1 MARLSSVQKSM
12 ENYWKQ
18 VEMEALRQRRNTH
31 IDLRKEV
38 KIMENVKQ
46 RNNYWRAQDIGKLKE
61 NIKRPIVELV
71 GLFKDRYTWDQV
83 EKKKVQIMKN
93 LQPENSESRVKL
105 TDEKFIQILDTFHIP
120 PLKLREEDFGINANT
135 VQHYK
140 TCIRLELQGRKSKL
154 SSRLFQLLANWYHQ
168 KYNKT
173 LVRWSG
179 KAVDEYSE
187 IIKGTGVSES
197 KEPEIRVVQEVKEE
211 PKSEIIHE
219 NEKSEIDIQS
229 EVLDPIKDIQ
239 NTSSDILGIAQNTS
253 DICTHSKNWYG
264 IIIGSDLK
272 SVNASKDYVLGALS
286 VYQNLGIN
294 SASLVSLQITQI

>member
-12 ENYWKQ
+12 ENHWKQ

-38 KIMENVKQ
+38 KIMENVKKQ
-46 RNNYWRAQDIGKLKE
+46 RNNYWRAQDIEKLKE

-71 GLFKDRYTWDQV
+71 GLFRDRYTWDQV

-105 TDEKFIQILDTFHIP
+105 TDEKFVQILDTFHIP
-120 PLKLREEDFGINANT
+120 PLKLSEEDFGINAST

-179 KAVDEYSE
+179 KTVDEYSE
-187 IIKGTGVSES
+187 IIKGAKS
-197 KEPEIRVVQEVKEE
+197 KEPAIEVIEEVKEE
-211 PKSEIIHE
+211 PKPEIIHE
-219 NEKSEIDIQS
+219 NKKSDIDIQS
-229 EVLDPIKDIQ
+229 EVLEPSKDIQ
-239 NTSSDILGIAQNTS
+239 NTSSNISGIAQNIS
-253 DICTHSKNWYG
+253 DACTHSKNWYG